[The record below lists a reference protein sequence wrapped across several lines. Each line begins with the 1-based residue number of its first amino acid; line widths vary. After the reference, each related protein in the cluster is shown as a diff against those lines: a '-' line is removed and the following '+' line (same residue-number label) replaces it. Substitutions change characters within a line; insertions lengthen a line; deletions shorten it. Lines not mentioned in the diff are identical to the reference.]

1 MSEIFALKTATSNTT
16 RASLVDVSHAAPK
29 IELFGRVAADLL
41 GKLSQPKTALHLTIV
56 ISDPYSGV
64 FGIDGQPT
72 DDMKVNVRNLGKT
85 FSNFMLIRVKFY
97 YNEFPTKIQV
107 RIPVEPPEGMSQHVF
122 AQSIIRKAYNFASY
136 SLPYSFPRHVIK
148 DVMVD
153 GEYNSSSFVAGLLKS
168 VMGYVPKIEVP
179 GFQLPGWDMPI
190 PSSYFKGEA
199 IR

>member
-1 MSEIFALKTATSNTT
+1 MSEPSAFKSTTSNT
-16 RASLVDVSHAAPK
+16 AQDSLVDVRHAPPK

-56 ISDPYSGV
+56 ISDPYTGA

-72 DDMKVNVRNLGKT
+72 DDMKVNIRDLGRT
-85 FSNFMLIRVKFY
+85 FSNFKLIRVKFY

-107 RIPVEPPEGMSQHVF
+107 RIPVEPPAGMTQQVF
-122 AQSIIRKAYNFASY
+122 AQSLIRKAYNFASY
-136 SLPYSFPRHVIK
+136 SLPYSFPKNVIK
-148 DVMVD
+148 DVMVE

-199 IR
+199 VR